1 MTLVQE
7 LQQRASTLSVSE
19 RASLAADLLES
30 LPPVLDDE
38 DEGVAEAR
46 RRDQE
51 IARDPNA
58 AISWEQLR
66 RAIGR

>member
-1 MTLVQE
+1 MTRVQE
-7 LQQRASTLSVSE
+7 LRQRASTLSIRE

-38 DEGVAEAR
+38 DEGVAEAQ

-51 IARDPNA
+51 MERDPSA

-66 RAIGR
+66 RAVGR